1 MTERKRRSMKR
12 MMTLV
17 LFALMM
23 AAAAALAGNE
33 QMTGEEA
40 IRLSVQAIDE
50 QLGENALPLT
60 DTRYYET
67 EYICNLPGTAYRVF
81 FKPKT
86 LEYGRCNT
94 HVYTEDRSVEI
105 IRIEKPGYDGD
116 SLYDRFKSVYGDP
129 RNWTQ
134 DIWIRFDQ
142 MMETLEPKEFDG
154 ILLKQTVYPELSTA
168 RISGDEAAEI
178 ACKDSGL
185 GREDAIRRV
194 LIDAE
199 TNPVWKFRVLNPERD
214 VDKLVEVDAVTGE
227 IVDTEI
233 YKADNDEFDNPIK
246 QFTLHRTYAPAA
258 IEHYGLAY
266 MSAVE
271 VSKRYGDMRLD
282 DPMLPLLDEEEYQV
296 EILNRTVTFRA
307 LTKDN
312 DTYRVE
318 YDDGYMVERV
328 EVLK

>member
-1 MTERKRRSMKR
+1 
-12 MMTLV
+12 
-17 LFALMM
+17 
-23 AAAAALAGNE
+23 
-33 QMTGEEA
+33 
-40 IRLSVQAIDE
+40 
-50 QLGENALPLT
+50 
-60 DTRYYET
+60 
-67 EYICNLPGTAYRVF
+67 
-81 FKPKT
+81 
-86 LEYGRCNT
+86 
-94 HVYTEDRSVEI
+94 
-105 IRIEKPGYDGD
+105 
-116 SLYDRFKSVYGDP
+116 
-129 RNWTQ
+129 
-134 DIWIRFDQ
+134 

-154 ILLKQTVYPELSTA
+154 ILLKQTVYPELSA
-168 RISGDEAAEI
+168 AKISGDEAAEI

-199 TNPVWKFRVLNPERD
+199 PNPVWKFRVLNPERH

-227 IVDTEI
+227 IVDTEV

-266 MSAVE
+266 MGAVE

-318 YDDGYMVERV
+318 YDDGYMVESV
-328 EVLK
+328 EVLR

>member
-1 MTERKRRSMKR
+1 MKQT
-12 MMTLV
+12 MMLV
-17 LFALMM
+17 LLALMM
-23 AAAAALAGNE
+23 TAAAALAEKE

-50 QLGENALPLT
+50 QLGEDALPLT

-67 EYICNLPGTAYRVF
+67 EYICNLPGTTYRVF

-94 HVYTEDRSVEI
+94 HVYTEDCSVQI
-105 IRIEKPGYDGD
+105 TLIEKPGYDGD
-116 SLYDRFKSVYGDP
+116 TLYDRFKSVYGDP
-129 RNWTQ
+129 RDWTQ
-134 DIWIRFDQ
+134 DIWVRFDQ
-142 MMETLEPKEFDG
+142 MMEALEPKEFDG
-154 ILLKQTVYPELSTA
+154 ILLKQTVYPELSA
-168 RISGDEAAEI
+168 AKISGDEAAEI

-199 TNPVWKFRVLNPERD
+199 PNPVWKFRVLNPKRN

-227 IVDTEI
+227 IVDTER
-233 YKADNDEFDNPIK
+233 YKADNYDFDNPIK

-282 DPMLPLLDEEEYQV
+282 DPMLPLLDEEAYQV
-296 EILNRTVTFRA
+296 EISNRTVTFRA

-312 DTYRVE
+312 DTYRVR
-318 YDDGYMVERV
+318 YDDGYMVESV
-328 EVLK
+328 EVLR

>member
-1 MTERKRRSMKR
+1 

-23 AAAAALAGNE
+23 AAAVALAEKE

-50 QLGENALPLT
+50 QLGEDALPLT

-67 EYICNLPGTAYRVF
+67 EYIRNSPGTAYRVF

-94 HVYTEDRSVEI
+94 HVYTEDCSVQI
-105 IRIEKPGYDGD
+105 TLIEKPGYDGD
-116 SLYDRFKSVYGDP
+116 TLYDRVISVYGDP
-129 RNWTQ
+129 RDWAQ
-134 DIWIRFDQ
+134 DIWVRFDQ

-154 ILLKQTVYPELSTA
+154 ILLKQTVYPELSVA
-168 RISGDEAAEI
+168 KISGDEAAEI
-178 ACKDSGL
+178 ACRDSGL

-199 TNPVWKFRVLNPERD
+199 PNPVWKFRVLNPKRN

-227 IVDTEI
+227 IVDTER
-233 YKADNDEFDNPIK
+233 YKADNYDFDNPIK

-282 DPMLPLLDEEEYQV
+282 DPMLPLLDEEAYQV
-296 EILNRTVTFRA
+296 EISNRTVTFRA

-312 DTYRVE
+312 DTYRMQ
-318 YDDGYMVERV
+318 YDDGYMVESV
-328 EVLK
+328 EVLR

>member
-1 MTERKRRSMKR
+1 MKR
-12 MMTLV
+12 VMTFV
-17 LFALMM
+17 LLALMM
-23 AAAAALAGNE
+23 AAAVALARNE

-67 EYICNLPGTAYRVF
+67 EYIINGPGTAYRVF

-94 HVYTEDRSVEI
+94 HVNAEDRSVEI
-105 IRIEKPGYDGD
+105 ILIEEPGYDGD

-154 ILLKQTVYPELSTA
+154 ILLKQTVYPELSKA
-168 RISGDEAAEI
+168 KISGDEAAEI

-199 TNPVWKFRVLNPERD
+199 PNPVWKFRVLNPERD

-227 IVDTEI
+227 IVDTEL
-233 YKADNDEFDNPIK
+233 YKADNDDFDNPIK

-282 DPMLPLLDEEEYQV
+282 DPMLPLLDEEAYQV
-296 EILNRTVTFRA
+296 EISSRTATFRA

-312 DTYRVE
+312 DTYRVQ
-318 YDDGYMVERV
+318 YNDGYMVERI

>member
-1 MTERKRRSMKR
+1 MKQTV
-12 MMTLV
+12 MLV

-33 QMTGEEA
+33 KMTGEEA

-50 QLGENALPLT
+50 QIGENALPLT

-67 EYICNLPGTAYRVF
+67 ECTSNLDGTTYRVVF
-81 FKPKT
+81 TPKT
-86 LEYGRCNT
+86 LEYGQCSTR
-94 HVYTEDRSVEI
+94 VETENHSVQI

-116 SLYDRFKSVYGDP
+116 SLYDRFMSVYGSQ
-129 RNWTQ
+129 RGWTQ
-134 DIWIRFDQ
+134 DIWVRFDQ
-142 MMETLEPKEFDG
+142 MMETLEPKEFEG
-154 ILLKQTVYPELSTA
+154 ILLKQTVYPELSKA
-168 RISGDEAAEI
+168 KISGDEAAEI
-178 ACKDSGL
+178 ACRDSGL

-199 TNPVWKFRVLNPERD
+199 PNPVWKFRVLNPEKN

-227 IVDTEI
+227 ILDTEI

-246 QFTLHRTYAPAA
+246 QFTLHRDYAPAA

-271 VSKRYGDMRLD
+271 VSKRYGDMTLD
-282 DPMLPLLDEEEYQV
+282 DPMLPLLDESLYQV
-296 EILNRTVTFRA
+296 DAQEKTVTFRA
-307 LTKDN
+307 LAKEN
-312 DTYRVE
+312 DTYCVE
-318 YDDGYMVERV
+318 YDDGYMVESI
-328 EVLK
+328 EVLR

>member
-1 MTERKRRSMKR
+1 MKR
-12 MMTLV
+12 MMILV

-67 EYICNLPGTAYRVF
+67 EYIINGPGTAYRVF

-94 HVYTEDRSVEI
+94 HVNAEDRSVEI
-105 IRIEKPGYDGD
+105 ILIEEPGYDGD

-142 MMETLEPKEFDG
+142 MMETLEPKGFDG
-154 ILLKQTVYPELSTA
+154 ILLKQTVYPELSKA
-168 RISGDEAAEI
+168 KISGDEAAEI

-199 TNPVWKFRVLNPERD
+199 PNPVWKFRVLNPERD

-227 IVDTEI
+227 IVDTEL
-233 YKADNDEFDNPIK
+233 YKADNDDFDNPIK

-282 DPMLPLLDEEEYQV
+282 DPMLPLLDEEAYQV
-296 EILNRTVTFRA
+296 EISSRTATFRA

-318 YDDGYMVERV
+318 YDDGYMVERI

>member
-1 MTERKRRSMKR
+1 MKQT
-12 MMTLV
+12 MMLV

-23 AAAAALAGNE
+23 AAAAALAEKE

-40 IRLSVQAIDE
+40 VRLSVQAIDE

-67 EYICNLPGTAYRVF
+67 EYTSSLNGTTYRVVF
-81 FKPKT
+81 TPKT
-86 LEYGRCNT
+86 LEYGKCNT
-94 HVYTEDRSVEI
+94 RVYAEDRSVQI
-105 IRIEKPGYDGD
+105 TRIEKPGYDGD
-116 SLYDRFKSVYGDP
+116 SLYDRFKSVYGSQ
-129 RNWTQ
+129 RGWTQ
-134 DIWIRFDQ
+134 DIWVRFDQ

-154 ILLKQTVYPELSTA
+154 ILLKQTVYPELSVA
-168 RISGDEAAEI
+168 KISGDEAAEI
-178 ACKDSGL
+178 ACRDSGL
-185 GREDAIRRV
+185 DREDAIRRV

-199 TNPVWKFRVLNPERD
+199 PNPVWKFRVLNPERD

-227 IVDTEI
+227 IVDTER
-233 YKADNDEFDNPIK
+233 YKADNYDFDNPIK

-296 EILNRTVTFRA
+296 EISNGTVTFRA

-312 DTYRVE
+312 DTYCVQ

-328 EVLK
+328 EVLR

>member
-1 MTERKRRSMKR
+1 MKQT
-12 MMTLV
+12 MMLV

-23 AAAAALAGNE
+23 AAAAALAEKE

-67 EYICNLPGTAYRVF
+67 EYTSSLNGTTYRVVF
-81 FKPKT
+81 TPKT
-86 LEYGRCNT
+86 LEYGKCNT
-94 HVYTEDRSVEI
+94 RVYAEDRSVQI
-105 IRIEKPGYDGD
+105 TRIEKPGYDGD
-116 SLYDRFKSVYGDP
+116 SLYDRFKSVYGSQ
-129 RNWTQ
+129 RGWTQ
-134 DIWIRFDQ
+134 DIWVRFDQ

-154 ILLKQTVYPELSTA
+154 ILLKQTVYPELSVA
-168 RISGDEAAEI
+168 KISGDEAAEI
-178 ACKDSGL
+178 ACRDSGL
-185 GREDAIRRV
+185 DREDAIRRV

-199 TNPVWKFRVLNPERD
+199 PNPIWKFRVLNPERD

-227 IVDTEI
+227 IVDTER
-233 YKADNDEFDNPIK
+233 YKADNYDFDNPIK

-296 EILNRTVTFRA
+296 EISNGMVTFRA

-312 DTYRVE
+312 DTYRVQ

-328 EVLK
+328 EVLR

>member
-1 MTERKRRSMKR
+1 
-12 MMTLV
+12 MMTFV
-17 LFALMM
+17 LLALMM
-23 AAAAALAGNE
+23 AAAVALAGNE

-40 IRLSVQAIDE
+40 VRLSIQAIDE

-67 EYICNLPGTAYRVF
+67 EYIINGPGTAYRVF

-94 HVYTEDRSVEI
+94 HVNAEDRIVEI
-105 IRIEKPGYDGD
+105 ILIEEPGYDGD

-142 MMETLEPKEFDG
+142 MMETLEPKGFDG
-154 ILLKQTVYPELSTA
+154 ILLKQTVYPELSKA
-168 RISGDEAAEI
+168 KISGDEAAEI

-199 TNPVWKFRVLNPERD
+199 PNPVWKFRVLNPERD

-227 IVDTEI
+227 IVDTEL
-233 YKADNDEFDNPIK
+233 YKADNDDFDNPIK

-282 DPMLPLLDEEEYQV
+282 DPMLPLLDEEAYQV
-296 EILNRTVTFRA
+296 EISSRTATFRA

-312 DTYRVE
+312 DTYRVQ
-318 YDDGYMVERV
+318 YDDGYMVERI

>member
-1 MTERKRRSMKR
+1 MKQT
-12 MMTLV
+12 MMVV

-23 AAAAALAGNE
+23 AAAAALAEKE

-67 EYICNLPGTAYRVF
+67 EYTSSLNGTTYRVVF
-81 FKPKT
+81 TPKT
-86 LEYGRCNT
+86 LEYGKCNT
-94 HVYTEDRSVEI
+94 RVYAEDRSVQI
-105 IRIEKPGYDGD
+105 TRMEKPGYDGD

-154 ILLKQTVYPELSTA
+154 ILLKQTVYPELSKA

-178 ACKDSGL
+178 ACRDSGL

-199 TNPVWKFRVLNPERD
+199 PNPVWKFRVLNPKMY

-227 IVDTEI
+227 ILDTEI
-233 YKADNDEFDNPIK
+233 YKADNYDFDNPIK

-271 VSKRYGDMRLD
+271 VSKRYGDMMLD

-296 EILNRTVTFRA
+296 EISNRTVTFRA

-312 DTYRVE
+312 DTYRVQ
-318 YDDGYMVERV
+318 YDDGYMVESV